1 MVKRVHHRSVTH
13 YLLMGTLGAVGA
25 LAVSTQIASANS
37 VLVKAGDTVWK
48 IAQENKTTVKA
59 IENANGGAIKK
70 VSNSVDLIYAGQRLQ
85 LPGSDQ
91 TMADADANGY
101 YTVAPGDTLSKI
113 AEHFNL
119 SVSTLKALNGLTSD
133 QLYIGQRLLVD
144 GSQAT
149 AVLSTPDTQQ
159 TAVTTSITNTPVSQS
174 VETTATSAQETVV
187 ATPASASTVSATDP
201 VSAAGQMST
210 AAAVNT
216 DSSAVSQA
224 VSEAP
229 SEAPATSPAANQTSL
244 SNSTST
250 QTALSTATSQ
260 VSASSAVAQSQSTA
274 AQTQTF
280 QASAVAS
287 TASVTNSQAAAATS
301 AEAVTSTSQAQSV
314 ASQTVAESS
323 AATSTPVSQGAGT
336 VTTSTTTPVSTS
348 QPQASATTS
357 TTAVSQVSSQQVN
370 SQAQQKQT
378 TQSATTQTQSQTA
391 ATTTANQ
398 NQSTTTSD
406 LQSGSV
412 VSLAVKIA
420 NSNSVPY
427 VWGGSSLSG
436 TDCSGLVDYVY
447 KNAEGKQLPHNTV
460 ALESC
465 VNQHSVSQ
473 AQAGDILFW
482 GQHGATYHCA
492 IYIGNNQYVAAAKP
506 GTNVATYTISSYFMP
521 SFAGTVK

>member
-1 MVKRVHHRSVTH
+1 MVKRVHHRSVARH
-13 YLLMGTLGAVGA
+13 LLAGTLGTVGA

-59 IENANGGAIKK
+59 VEDANGGAIKK
-70 VSNSVDLIYAGQRLQ
+70 ASNSVDLIYAGQRLQ
-85 LPGSDQ
+85 LPGNDSTAS
-91 TMADADANGY
+91 TMADADASGY
-101 YTVAPGDTLSKI
+101 YTVAPGDTISKI
-113 AEHFNL
+113 AEHFNI

-149 AVLSTPDTQQ
+149 AVLSTPSVQQ
-159 TAVTTSITNTPVSQS
+159 QVTTTTSTP
-174 VETTATSAQETVV
+174 T
-187 ATPASASTVSATDP
+187 STVSQPVETAPVTSTTQSAVSSAPVNSATP
-201 VSAAGQMST
+201 SSEPSTQMST

-216 DSSAVSQA
+216 TATVNVPSANNVPTSSVATVASQA
-224 VSEAP
+224 GSGAVA
-229 SEAPATSPAANQTSL
+229 
-244 SNSTST
+244 TST
-250 QTALSTATSQ
+250 QPSQTSAAVSNSQPQNTAY
-260 VSASSAVAQSQSTA
+260 QSQTV
-274 AQTQTF
+274 QV
-280 QASAVAS
+280 SAVAS
-287 TASVTNSQAAAATS
+287 TANSAVAASASQSQTTVATNVTANSQTQSSQASGQAQTS
-301 AEAVTSTSQAQSV
+301 QSTTSQAQSQAPATTN
-314 ASQTVAESS
+314 ASQT
-323 AATSTPVSQGAGT
+323 QG
-336 VTTSTTTPVSTS
+336 TT
-348 QPQASATTS
+348 
-357 TTAVSQVSSQQVN
+357 N
-370 SQAQQKQT
+370 S
-378 TQSATTQTQSQTA
+378 
-391 ATTTANQ
+391 N
-398 NQSTTTSD
+398 

-412 VSLAVKIA
+412 VSLATKIA

-436 TDCSGLVDYVY
+436 MDCSGLVDYVY

-482 GQHGATYHCA
+482 GQHGATYHSA

-506 GTNVATYTISSYFMP
+506 GTNVSTYTISSYFMP